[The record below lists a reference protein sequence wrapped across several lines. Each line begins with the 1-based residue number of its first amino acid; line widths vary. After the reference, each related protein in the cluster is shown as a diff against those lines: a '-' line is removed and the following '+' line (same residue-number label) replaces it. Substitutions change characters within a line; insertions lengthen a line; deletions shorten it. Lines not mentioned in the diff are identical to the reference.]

1 MGTLSVFCIR
11 VSEYHGIQ
19 YYAAFFTLDNSAKC
33 WQLRYLFI
41 YIFLLH
47 RVGFLSSLSSMICD
61 VHVFIFLLWLE
72 DSVFVCLFIYLSAL
86 WSDNRLVGQAEENHY
101 PYTDAV
107 FVGVYMF
114 DPLSEKRFFFSPNDA
129 QVSCF
134 CEGNCHEFK
143 LFLHFTKILH
153 PLFLLVF
160 LFLTYQF
167 LLLAFF
173 FLPISPQLSFP
184 FLLPL

>member
-1 MGTLSVFCIR
+1 MLATQIFI
-11 VSEYHGIQ
+11 Y
-19 YYAAFFTLDNSAKC
+19 
-33 WQLRYLFI
+33 I

-114 DPLSEKRFFFSPNDA
+114 DPLSEKRFFFLPMMPRYPAFVKGTVMNLNCSSISLKSYIP
-129 QVSCF
+129 CF
-134 CEGNCHEFK
+134 YWCSS
-143 LFLHFTKILH
+143 
-153 PLFLLVF
+153 
-160 LFLTYQF
+160 
-167 LLLAFF
+167 
-173 FLPISPQLSFP
+173 FLPISSYYWLSSFY
-184 FLLPL
+184 L